1 LSVENIEID
10 TILTRFKFATGLKN
24 DRDIAD
30 LIGISP
36 QNFNNRKKRGTL
48 LSPIL
53 EWAAKEKINTS
64 WILTG
69 EGEMLTARAGESTS
83 LNLQLVRDVVSAV
96 AEHLQKEETELD
108 PDTLADLVVTLYEE
122 FSETED
128 KKVNKRTVAR
138 MIKLAR

>member
-1 LSVENIEID
+1 VSEGWLGSG
-10 TILTRFKFATGLKN
+10 K
-24 DRDIAD
+24 
-30 LIGISP
+30 
-36 QNFNNRKKRGTL
+36 
-48 LSPIL
+48 
-53 EWAAKEKINTS
+53 
-64 WILTG
+64 
-69 EGEMLTARAGESTS
+69 GEMQPAGAGESTS

-122 FSETED
+122 FSETEE